1 MFGFN
6 VRLLSPV
13 GEQEVERIRG
23 FIEGNGLVFEEVP
36 DAAVVVEDQG
46 GRIIGTGSLKGK
58 VLKMFAIDPEWQEA
72 GLSGTMATRLIEH
85 ARSKGFTQ
93 LFVFTRPDTAFRFK
107 SMGFRELARYGEEAA
122 VLEMGHPGIDDFRE
136 YLAGLRA
143 DAGGRT
149 PIGAVVVNCNPFT
162 LGHRYL
168 IEQASR
174 ESGHLYVIVV
184 EADLSSFPFEHRIEL
199 VKKGTSHLSNVTVV
213 RSGDYA
219 VSPATFPS
227 YFMKGSSAQK
237 VASVQAHLDVTMFA
251 NHFVPELGIER
262 RFVGTEPYCPV
273 TGSYNVAMK
282 DILPPRGVELLEI
295 ERLRLE
301 DGTIVSAST
310 VRDLVK
316 KDDWEGVRR
325 LVPEGTWEYLRSDRA
340 RPVLEHLKEHEG
352 RH

>member
-1 MFGFN
+1 MFGFDI
-6 VRLLSPV
+6 RLLSPV
-13 GEQEVERIRG
+13 GREEAARIKE
-23 FIEGNGLVFEEVP
+23 FIEESGLVFEEVP
-36 DAAVVVEDQG
+36 DAAVVVEDQDG
-46 GRIIGTGSLKGK
+46 VIVGTGSLKGK
-58 VLKMFAIDPEWQEA
+58 VLKMFAIDPQWQEA
-72 GLSGTMATRLIEH
+72 GLSGTMTTRLVEY
-85 ARSKGFTQ
+85 ARSRGMTH
-93 LFVFTRPDTAFRFK
+93 LFVFTRPNAASRFR

-122 VLEMGHPGIDDFRE
+122 VLEMGHPGIDDFRN
-136 YLAGLRA
+136 YLADMKA
-143 DAGGRT
+143 DCEGRS
-149 PIGAVVVNCNPFT
+149 PVAAVVVNCNPFT

-168 IEQASR
+168 IEQASQK
-174 ESGHLYVIVV
+174 SGHLYVIVV
-184 EADLSSFPFEHRIEL
+184 EADLSSFPFRHRFDL
-199 VKKGTSHLSNVTVV
+199 VKKGTSHLSNVTVL

-251 NHFVPELGIER
+251 NLFVPELGIQK

-273 TGSYNVAMK
+273 TGSYNAAMK
-282 DILPPRGVELLEI
+282 DILPPCGVELLEI

-310 VRDLVK
+310 VRDLVR

-325 LVPEGTWEYLRSDRA
+325 LVPKETWEYLRSEEA
-340 RPVLEHLKEHEG
+340 RPVLDHLMEHEG

>member
-1 MFGFN
+1 MF
-6 VRLLSPV
+6 
-13 GEQEVERIRG
+13 
-23 FIEGNGLVFEEVP
+23 
-36 DAAVVVEDQG
+36 
-46 GRIIGTGSLKGK
+46 T
-58 VLKMFAIDPEWQEA
+58 IDPQWQEA

-85 ARSKGFTQ
+85 ARSAGMTH
-93 LFVFTRPDTAFRFK
+93 LFVFTRPDSASRFK

-122 VLEMGHPGIDDFRE
+122 VLEMGHPGIDDFRD
-136 YLAGLRA
+136 YLSGLKA
-143 DAGGRT
+143 DSRGRS
-149 PIGAVVVNCNPFT
+149 PVAAVVVNCNPFT
-162 LGHRYL
+162 HGHRYL
-168 IEQASR
+168 IEQASQK
-174 ESGHLYVIVV
+174 SGHLYVIVV
-184 EADLSSFPFEHRIEL
+184 EADLSSFPFRHRFDL
-199 VKKGTSHLSNVTVV
+199 VKKGTKHLANVTVL

-227 YFMKGSSAQK
+227 YFMKGSSARK

-251 NHFVPELGIER
+251 NLFVPELEIER

-310 VRDLVK
+310 VRDLVR

-325 LVPEGTWEYLRSDRA
+325 LVPKETWEYLRSDEA
-340 RPVLEHLKEHEG
+340 RPVLDHLKEHGG